1 MLLWIDFRD
10 RTSDPVNLNTKG
22 KYVFGIILLSAV
34 TVMQVYVFWRTGS
47 VPFVK
52 NHIPGKFLISTGLL
66 LWTCFFLTRI
76 FDNNRMGSFPN
87 ILEFIS
93 MTWMAILFLTF
104 TPVLVLDLVTGFGYF
119 LPRYAPTARG
129 LAIITGLLLSAIA
142 LIQGLRPP
150 VVHNHEIHLSGL
162 RDELD
167 GITIVAISDMH
178 LGSLL
183 GAEWLEAR
191 IAQVSEQKPDIIV
204 LLGDIS
210 EGHGESTEKL
220 LPVLNRFSAPLGVWA
235 VLGNHEF
242 HSHRLMEKSLIE
254 KTNFHLLRNSWHE
267 IQPGLVLAGVD
278 DLTSNWRSGQDN
290 DLIMESLKNRPQGAT
305 ILISHNPLQIEKA
318 ADAGVDLML
327 SGHTHGGQ
335 IWPFNYVVRSR
346 YPFLEGLHK
355 IKNMNLIISR
365 GAGTW
370 GPRMRLW
377 CPGDIL
383 RITLHPTMDR

>member
-1 MLLWIDFRD
+1 
-10 RTSDPVNLNTKG
+10 
-22 KYVFGIILLSAV
+22 
-34 TVMQVYVFWRTGS
+34 MQVYVFWRAGT

-52 NHIPGKFLISTGLL
+52 NHIPGKFLFLAGLL
-66 LWTCFFLTRI
+66 LWACFLFTRI
-76 FDNNRMGSFPN
+76 FDNNRTGHFST

-104 TPVLVLDLVTGFGYF
+104 IPVLVIDLITGFGCF
-119 LPRYAPTARG
+119 LPRYAHSARG
-129 LAIITGLLLSAIA
+129 LALIAGLLLSAIA

-150 VVHNHEIHLSGL
+150 VVNNYEIFLSGL

-167 GITIVAISDMH
+167 GITIVAISDLH
-178 LGSLL
+178 LGSLI
-183 GAEWLEAR
+183 GTEWLEAR
-191 IAQVSEQKPDIIV
+191 IAQVSEQKPDVII

-220 LPVLNRFSAPLGVWA
+220 LPVLNRFSAHLGVWA

-242 HSHRLMEKSLIE
+242 HSHRNMEKALIE
-254 KTNFHLLRNSWHE
+254 KTGFNLLRNSWRE
-267 IQPGLVLAGVD
+267 IQPGLVLVGVD
-278 DLTSNWRSGQDN
+278 DLTFSRQSGRDD
-290 DLIMESLKNRPQGAT
+290 DLISASLKNRPQGAT
-305 ILISHNPLQIEKA
+305 ILISHSPLQIEKA
-318 ADAGVDLML
+318 ANAGVDLML

-335 IWPFNYVVRSR
+335 IWPFNYIVGSR

-377 CPGDIL
+377 CPGEIL
-383 RITLHPTMDR
+383 RITLHPKKNL